1 MKMVRE
7 FLAAAL
13 MLVAIQFLDWAR
25 KADDETVMSVLIR
38 SWMEYEHDEEIRKL
52 FMQKAERR

>member
-13 MLVAIQFLDWAR
+13 MLAAIQFLDWAR

-52 FMQKAERR
+52 FMQKVERK